1 MKRKVKVTI
10 GVCVKNCETT
20 IKDAIGSIINQDFP
34 YELVEVIFVDDGSTD
49 KTLSVIERYV
59 PKMDMQVKVFHQEW
73 KGLGTAR
80 NVVVNNASGDYI
92 VWVDGD
98 MILQRDYVRKHVEFM
113 EQNEKVAIARGI
125 FRGLPQNSLVA
136 MLENMEWIAVDFLAK
151 EKEKIKD
158 RLHFCGGSIYRV
170 KAVKEVGSFDER
182 IKGAGEDEEIEH
194 RLKGAGWLVTSGAQ
208 VIFYEKRKN
217 TLKALWNQHFWY
229 GYSTRYLFDKKRK
242 VVNPTS
248 FLLQFSY
255 SKIAYRLT
263 KRKVAFLLPFE
274 YCFKAMA
281 SCFGF
286 VKGQVERHKHTIG
299 NEQRSV
305 KVLTMVSQAQ
315 L

>member
-1 MKRKVKVTI
+1 MKHKLKVTI

-20 IKDAIGSIINQDFP
+20 IKDAINSILNQDFP
-34 YELVEVIFVDDGSTD
+34 HKLMEVIFVDDGSED
-49 KTLSVIERYV
+49 ETLSIINRYV
-59 PKMDMQVKVFHQEW
+59 PMIDMRVKVFHHEW
-73 KGLGTAR
+73 KGLGATR
-80 NVVVNNASGDYI
+80 NVVVNNAGGEYI
-92 VWVDGD
+92 VWVDCD
-98 MILQRDYVRKHVEFM
+98 MILSRDYVRKQVEFM

-125 FRGLPQNSLVA
+125 FRGLPQDSLVA
-136 MLENMEWIAVDFLAK
+136 TLENMEWSAIDFLAGKK
-151 EKEKIKD
+151 EKRKD
-158 RLHFCGGSIYRV
+158 ALHFCGGSIYRV
-170 KAVKEVGSFDER
+170 KAVKEVGNFDES

-208 VIFYEKRKN
+208 VKFYEKRKN
-217 TLKALWNQHFWY
+217 TLKALWNQYFWY
-229 GYSTRYLFDKKRK
+229 GYSMCYLVDKKRK

-248 FLLQFSY
+248 FLLQFLY